1 MIVRDW
7 RNADAALLRACYARE
22 QRAWQHDLSWDTT
35 WTWATV
41 EQARVSWGLP
51 GLLAFDEDGAVQGW
65 AFCMP
70 ENGRQHVGGLVASSP
85 VATCALLDGILERQA
100 ADTEISCFIRNRAP
114 GLIHA
119 LAARGF
125 DVERF
130 QYLSRPLTGAD
141 AGHASAV
148 AAGNAWADTDFPGA
162 AALLKASYS
171 PDAGRHFAPTGTVAE
186 WVRYLSGV
194 VHQAGCGHLDRL
206 ATRVSRDEYG
216 LQALALITS
225 ISGTTAHL
233 AQLAVHPDARGCGVA
248 MRLLR
253 EALSCAAQEGRSA
266 MTLLVGE
273 HNETA
278 RRLYMSLGF
287 SERAM
292 FVAASRVRA
301 TSTSRHPA
309 AASDR
314 EFLSQPVC

>member
-51 GLLAFDEDGAVQGW
+51 GLLAFDDDGAVQGW

-70 ENGRQHVGGLVASSP
+70 ENGRQHVGGLVASSQL
-85 VATCALLDGILERQA
+85 ATAALLDAILENQA
-100 ADTEISCFIRNRAP
+100 ADVDISCFIRNRAP

-119 LAARGF
+119 LHARGF
-125 DVERF
+125 EVERF
-130 QYLSRPLTGAD
+130 EYLSRPLAPAD
-141 AGHASAV
+141 ARHASAF
-148 AAGNAWADTDFPGA
+148 AAENAWVDADFPGA
-162 AALLKASYS
+162 AALLRASYS
-171 PDAGRHFAPTGTVAE
+171 SEAGRHFAPGGTVVE

-194 VHQAGCGHLDRL
+194 VHQAGCGQLDRV

-216 LQALALITS
+216 LQGLALITS
-225 ISGTTAHL
+225 ISGKTAHL

-278 RRLYMSLGF
+278 RRLYASLGF
-287 SERAM
+287 TERGM
-292 FVAASRVRA
+292 FVAATRGRA
-301 TSTSRHPA
+301 TSASAHQPA
-309 AASDR
+309 PDR
-314 EFLSQPVC
+314 ELLSQPVC